1 MEVLFKFSSR
11 GPCIKILKFL
21 CHGACMIFL
30 DGEMKILYEDRRSKH
45 THTYIYIASAGV
57 ENHAFIFEF
66 ASFLQHFAAEI
77 RHSHASCRVLELTRL
92 RLHGFTAFCSLLSL
106 GA

>member
-1 MEVLFKFSSR
+1 
-11 GPCIKILKFL
+11 
-21 CHGACMIFL
+21 
-30 DGEMKILYEDRRSKH
+30 MKILYEDRRSKHTH

>member
-1 MEVLFKFSSR
+1 MVLLLLLRLLAQLFAT
-11 GPCIKILKFL
+11 LK
-21 CHGACMIFL
+21 
-30 DGEMKILYEDRRSKH
+30 KQTH
-45 THTYIYIASAGV
+45 THTHTHIASAGV
-57 ENHAFIFEF
+57 ENHAFILDF